1 MNATA
6 PLGLRHPRPPHLT
19 MDEYVV
25 WIQATIQQAD
35 PVKAARQKSIQE
47 HITAPF
53 RIGRNEERSSAPV
66 KNGRES

>member
-1 MNATA
+1 
-6 PLGLRHPRPPHLT
+6 